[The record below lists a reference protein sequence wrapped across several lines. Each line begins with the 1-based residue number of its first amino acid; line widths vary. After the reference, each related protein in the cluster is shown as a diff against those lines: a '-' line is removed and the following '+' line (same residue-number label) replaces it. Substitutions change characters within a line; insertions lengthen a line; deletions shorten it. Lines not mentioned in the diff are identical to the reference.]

1 MKSDSEKR
9 RNIRNAKENAAEP
22 MDTMNG
28 MNTAGNAGNAGNANT
43 VDAAAMA
50 VAVRKTPNRLRAVAT
65 GQTFKRIFTAVV
77 CFIVTLLSA
86 GVEAFPGTYPF
97 GIAIVAA
104 AGGMAMLVPA
114 FAGAVVGSSAIPAAG
129 GAYALVISLLCAV
142 RLVTSAW
149 IASDRLPEWMRSRG
163 GRYKMKKKLDALYRA
178 GNTNDE
184 DGYGNGTVG
193 HVLRFMLMLCSN
205 ADGTMLRESVT
216 VRMALSALA
225 ALASGA
231 WSVVKGGFTYYD
243 LFGAVFSML
252 FTPVV
257 TYIIYA
263 ATDRSMR
270 ATPLREVGIYALCTL
285 FTYSLSALGSTRAAV
300 GGVINS
306 PFNAGIMFAFGVSAV
321 LSIEWGVHRGA
332 VAGFCCGMVMAPE
345 LLPMYPIAAVV
356 ARGLSSINGVS
367 RGIAIASAGVSA
379 LAWAILKSG
388 FSGAVAVLPPVAI
401 ACAVLIPLY
410 RYRLIRLPE
419 TMLGGIR
426 RASVSGEVAVMA
438 ADALERRVSGM
449 AGSLKSVSEILY
461 GLSKR
466 LCSPGRAEGYMIC
479 ERAFGLYCAGCGMRQ
494 KCAEKCVPSV
504 IDEMVRELLSDGVVR
519 ASAVPGAMASR
530 CYNIGRIIDK
540 INYDM
545 GELISAMR
553 AGDKLSVTAGDMELA
568 GEMMDAACSV
578 RSSVAEIDA
587 ELSKKLRRLLSYND
601 FQAASVTVY
610 GGRKKT
616 IYVRG
621 IDLTTTRLGGD
632 DIRKLFERAAGRR
645 LSQPEFSLDGD
656 VLSMKL
662 ESVNQFSCESGK
674 AVCAASD
681 VHKYWSDTRGH
692 GADCAEPDAAEH
704 ESRSNGSN
712 GSKKAAVCGD
722 VIISFEF
729 DGKYYMIISDGMGSG
744 REAALTSGICVSLL
758 RRLIEAGAGL
768 DAALKLLNGIIRQS
782 GMECSTTVDIA
793 EIDMIAG
800 EARFIKSG
808 AAPSF
813 ILRGGSIFRLQ
824 SKTVPIGII
833 RALDAEM
840 IKFTIESGD
849 RIVMVSDGAA
859 RSYDEVPWLLELLST
874 DDCVLHGRPG
884 DAAERILEES
894 AKRSADDVTV
904 GVIEVE

>member
-1 MKSDSEKR
+1 MTLF
-9 RNIRNAKENAAEP
+9 AA
-22 MDTMNG
+22 G
-28 MNTAGNAGNAGNANT
+28 A
-43 VDAAAMA
+43 
-50 VAVRKTPNRLRAVAT
+50 
-65 GQTFKRIFTAVV
+65 
-77 CFIVTLLSA
+77 
-86 GVEAFPGTYPF
+86 EAFPGTYPF

-104 AGGMAMLVPA
+104 VTGMSMLVPA
-114 FAGAVVGSSAIPAAG
+114 FAGAMIGSCAIPAASG
-129 GAYALVISLLCAV
+129 TYALVISLLCAV

-149 IASDRLPEWMRSRG
+149 IAADRLPEWMRSRG
-163 GRYKMKKKLDALYRA
+163 GRYKMKKKMDAIYSA
-178 GNTNDE
+178 GNA
-184 DGYGNGTVG
+184 DGEGNRDFSGYNGGAPG
-193 HVLRFMLMLCSN
+193 HVLRFLLLLCSN

-231 WSVVKGGFTYYD
+231 WSVVKGGFSYYD
-243 LFGAVFSML
+243 LFGAVFSLL

-263 ATDRSMR
+263 ATDRNMR
-270 ATPLREVGIYALCTL
+270 ATPLREVGIYALCTIV
-285 FTYSLSALGSTRAAV
+285 TYSLSALGADRLGADRAV
-300 GGVINS
+300 SGGIVNS
-306 PFNAGIMFAFGVSAV
+306 PFNAGIMFAFGVAVV

-345 LLPMYPIAAVV
+345 LLPLYPIASVV
-356 ARGLSSINGVS
+356 ARSLCGVS
-367 RGIAIASAGVSA
+367 RGIAIASAGVCA

-388 FSGAVAVLPPVAI
+388 FSGVVAVLPPVAI

-410 RYRLIRLPE
+410 RYNLIRLPE
-419 TMLGGIR
+419 TMIGGIR
-426 RASVSGEVAVMA
+426 RASVEGEVSVMA

-449 AGSLKSVSEILY
+449 AGSLASVSEILH
-461 GLSKR
+461 GLSAR
-466 LCSPGRAEGYMIC
+466 LSRPGKAETRVIC
-479 ERAFGLYCAGCGMRQ
+479 ERAFGVYCSGCGMRQ
-494 KCAEKCVPSV
+494 KCVEKCVPPV
-504 IDEMVRELLSDGVVR
+504 IDEMVRELLVDGVVR
-519 ASAVPGAMASR
+519 ASAVPGAMAAR

-540 INYDM
+540 INCDM
-545 GELISAMR
+545 GELVSAMK

-568 GEMMDAACSV
+568 GEMMKEACNV

-610 GGRKKT
+610 GGRRKT
-616 IYVRG
+616 VCVRG
-621 IDLTTTRLGGD
+621 IDLGSTRLGGD
-632 DIRKLFERAAGRR
+632 DIRKLFEKTAGRK

-656 VLSMKL
+656 VLSMKM
-662 ESVNQFSCESGK
+662 ESVNQFTCVSGK

-681 VHKYWSDTRGH
+681 VHKYWSDTRSH
-692 GADCAEPDAAEH
+692 GADCAEPEGGAARGGNNTAEIGKGRA
-704 ESRSNGSN
+704 E
-712 GSKKAAVCGD
+712 VCGD

-758 RRLIEAGAGL
+758 RKLIEAGAGL

-813 ILRGGSIFRLQ
+813 ILRNGSIFRLQ

-859 RSYDEVPWLLELLST
+859 RSYDEVPWLLDLLAT
-874 DDCVLHGRPG
+874 DECVLHGMPA

-904 GVIEVE
+904 GVIEVA